1 MWGPP
6 SAMVEDPSPRSQQGI
21 VPRIFQKLFAEIQR
35 KQENSD
41 GKQINY
47 QCRCSFLEIY
57 NEQIGDLLDPT
68 QRNLEIK
75 DDSQKW
81 LGLSSRKVGATSI
94 NSKSSRSHIVFTFI
108 LESWCKVSLNIAD
121 SLKLHQN
128 SVVLKLAESASLILL
143 EQIETNLMKW
153 VDKVQKEGKY
163 VRKTLSQLGYLVN
176 ALVQET
182 QPGKP
187 EDAYPW
193 DYRETVL
200 EISGVIFLRFCLL
213 LKQKYRN
220 IGEILSTI
228 RFGQRIKCIRNDP
241 VINEISEDDVNDLSD
256 QIRQLKEELIRAK
269 SDVSKSVRSKNGHF
283 RGKNVRDSLNQ
294 LRVSL
299 NRSLMLPRLDND
311 FEEEVNYDE
320 EDVKVLREQL
330 DKLHKSDEEE
340 KESSR
345 DQSDNRDSVHFSS
358 ADESCEA
365 DLMSEDE
372 MNYPQ
377 GN

>member
-1 MWGPP
+1 MLLRLPFKY
-6 SAMVEDPSPRSQQGI
+6 AVDFM
-21 VPRIFQKLFAEIQR
+21 
-35 KQENSD
+35 KQEA
-41 GKQINY
+41 
-47 QCRCSFLEIY
+47 
-57 NEQIGDLLDPT
+57 
-68 QRNLEIK
+68 
-75 DDSQKW
+75 
-81 LGLSSRKVGATSI
+81 SSKFSSSKTSRI
-94 NSKSSRSHIVFTFI
+94 
-108 LESWCKVSLNIAD
+108 
-121 SLKLHQN
+121 
-128 SVVLKLAESASLILL
+128 SLIDLAGADRNKL
-143 EQIETNLMKW
+143 DEVGRQSA
-153 VDKVQKEGKY
+153 KEGKY

-187 EDAYPW
+187 EDAVSRNSRLTHLL
-193 DYRETVL
+193 RESLGGNSKLTV
-200 EISGVIFLRFCLL
+200 ICNVSPDN
-213 LKQKYRN
+213 KN

-269 SDVSKSVRSKNGHF
+269 SDVCKSVRSKNGHF

-358 ADESCEA
+358 VDESCEA
-365 DLMSEDE
+365 DLMSEDD
-372 MNYPQ
+372 MTYPQ
-377 GN
+377 EIELEEINLEGPQNELPTTTSKPIESCI